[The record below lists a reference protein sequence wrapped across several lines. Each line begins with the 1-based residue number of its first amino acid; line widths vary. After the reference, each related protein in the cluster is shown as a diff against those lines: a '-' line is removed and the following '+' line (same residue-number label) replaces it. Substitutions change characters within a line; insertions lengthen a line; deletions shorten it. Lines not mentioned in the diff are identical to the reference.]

1 MSKNPNAAPP
11 YLQGAHSLGEASDVS
26 RTQIESSSQNFTD
39 QYHDAM
45 RANDALDDIR
55 VRTEQIVREGREYL
69 DDAMQLLQQLGVDTQ
84 AAQDKVRDIR
94 KDREESLMTEDYE
107 QLARY
112 SSDIAELLIQK
123 GALTRGART
132 ESDRKKFF
140 DAAKVKFEKFDSGKY
155 VEKVL
160 GWDVICDLLQ
170 KPYDQ
175 AECQTLKDTVLAAAT
190 ADRKM
195 SGDRKTTF
203 KHEVRDVFDFIK
215 ALSGHIG
222 DAIPLS
228 ERSVYGMLG
237 RVLPEAQR
245 KEVFAGKL
253 DALKSVSSGSVEL
266 VFADAHEHF
275 YHEQGQDDLPQT
287 VRDRLSAA
295 MPSRILMVHYR
306 TDDDVRELFK
316 DLSDGQ
322 YISGPKRGKES
333 ITVTVEGISGSD
345 DVKFGGRKPN
355 KIELLATPMKVFAH
369 GLHFHRLGQPKPKNS
384 KP

>member
-1 MSKNPNAAPP
+1 MPHHQNNVPPFLSAA
-11 YLQGAHSLGEASDVS
+11 QSLGEASDVS
-26 RTQIESSSQNFTD
+26 RTQIAASTENFTD

-45 RANDALDDIR
+45 RANDALVDIR

-69 DDAMQLLQQLGVDTQ
+69 DEAKLLLQQLGVDTQ
-84 AAQDKVRDIR
+84 AAEAKVRDIR

-107 QLARY
+107 LLARY

-123 GALTRGART
+123 GKLSIGGRT

-140 DAAKVKFEKFDSGKY
+140 DTTKEKLEKFDSGKY
-155 VEKVL
+155 VVKVL
-160 GWDVICDLLQ
+160 GWDVLCGLLQ

-175 AECQTLKDTVLAAAT
+175 AECQTLKDSVLAAA
-190 ADRKM
+190 ASDGKM
-195 SGDRKTTF
+195 SAQRKVTF

-237 RVLPEAQR
+237 RVLPAAER

-253 DALKSVSSGSVEL
+253 DALRSIPSGSVEL

-275 YHEQGQDDLPQT
+275 YHEQGQNDLPQT
-287 VRDRLSAA
+287 VLDRLSAA

-316 DLSDGQ
+316 DLSDNQ
-322 YISGPKRGKES
+322 HISGPKRGNET
-333 ITVTVEGISGSD
+333 INVIVEGISGSD
-345 DVKFGGRKPN
+345 DVKIRGGNPN
-355 KIELLATPMKVFAH
+355 KAELLATPMKVFAH
-369 GLHFHRLGQPKPKNS
+369 GIHFHRLGQPKPTNS